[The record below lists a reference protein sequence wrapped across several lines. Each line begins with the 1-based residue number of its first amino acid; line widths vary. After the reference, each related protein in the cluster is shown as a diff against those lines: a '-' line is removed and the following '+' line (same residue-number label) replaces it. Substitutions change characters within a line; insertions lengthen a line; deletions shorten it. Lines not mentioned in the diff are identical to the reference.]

1 MSMIPV
7 EEVVSELQRGGL
19 IIAPVEHSYVLL
31 CDAFNQVAVK
41 RLHELRGDAPGI
53 AAQVIIGDVRTL
65 TGIAQG
71 VTEEMTELA
80 KKFWPGLLTLNLQ
93 PNATLNWD
101 LGDGGALGEIAVR
114 IPKQD
119 YLNQLL
125 IKSGPLA
132 MASASKVGTGSAL
145 LLDPRSE
152 ICQGADLIID
162 IGELSAGPLSTI
174 VRASIIGRPSPLEIS
189 RVGAITL
196 DEIAAIVPEIK
207 VATA

>member
-1 MSMIPV
+1 MSLIPV
-7 EEVVSELQRGGL
+7 EEVVSELQRGG
-19 IIAPVEHSYVLL
+19 IVIAPVEHSYVLL

-41 RLHELRGDAPGI
+41 RLHDLRGDAPGI

-71 VTEEMTELA
+71 VTEEMTTLA
-80 KKFWPGLLTLNLQ
+80 TKFWPGLLTLNLQ
-93 PNATLNWD
+93 PNSTLNWD

-119 YLNQLL
+119 YLNELL

-132 MASASKVGTGSAL
+132 MAAASKVGLGSTL
-145 LLDPRSE
+145 VLDSKSE

-162 IGELSAGPLSTI
+162 IGELSRGPLSTV
-174 VRASIIGRPSPLEIS
+174 VRASIIGKQSPLEIS

-196 DEIAAIVPEIK
+196 DEITAFVPEIK

>member
-1 MSMIPV
+1 MSTIPV
-7 EEVVSELQRGGL
+7 EEVASELQRGGL
-19 IIAPVEHSYVLL
+19 VIAPVEHSYVLL

-65 TGIAQG
+65 SGIVQG
-71 VTEEMTELA
+71 VTEEMMALA
-80 KKFWPGLLTLNLQ
+80 TKFWPGLLTLNLQ
-93 PNATLNWD
+93 PNSTLNWD
-101 LGDGGALGEIAVR
+101 LGDAGALGEIAVR
-114 IPKQD
+114 IPRQE

-132 MASASKVGTGSAL
+132 MASANKVGKGTAL
-145 LLDPRSE
+145 FLDPRSE
-152 ICQGADLIID
+152 IYQGADLIID
-162 IGELSAGPLSTI
+162 IGELSAGPLSTV

-196 DEIAAIVPEIK
+196 DEIVAIVPEIQ